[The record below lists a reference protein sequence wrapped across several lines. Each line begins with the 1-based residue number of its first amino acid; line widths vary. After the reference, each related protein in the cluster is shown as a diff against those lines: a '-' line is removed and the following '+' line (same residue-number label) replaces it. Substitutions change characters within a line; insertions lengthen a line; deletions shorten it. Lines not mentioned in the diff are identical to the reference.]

1 MINDD
6 EEEGRTYPGV
16 YRGRVIS
23 NADPLGKGR
32 VTAQC
37 PDVHGLLPT
46 TWAMPCVPMTGLQS
60 GVYLVPPLN
69 AGVWIMFEE
78 GDINHP
84 IWMGCWWDGREEVPA
99 LAQAS
104 VPPHHAIVLQAS
116 PPPRQLSL
124 SIDNK
129 TGILLTGPNGATI
142 SISDVGITINNG
154 KGAIIDM
161 VGKSVIINQGALVVT

>member
-1 MINDD
+1 MNED
-6 EEEGRTYPGV
+6 EGRKYPGV
-16 YRGRVIS
+16 YRGRVI
-23 NADPLGKGR
+23 NNQDPLSKGR

-46 TWAMPCVPMTGLQS
+46 TWAMPCVPITGLQS
-60 GVYLVPPLN
+60 GTYFVPPLN

-104 VPPHHAIVLQAS
+104 APLHAIVLQT
-116 PPPRQLSL
+116 PRQLSISL
-124 SIDNK
+124 DDK
-129 TGILLTGPNGATI
+129 TGILIRGPGGAMI

-161 VGKSVIINQGALVVT
+161 VGKAVVVNQGALVVT